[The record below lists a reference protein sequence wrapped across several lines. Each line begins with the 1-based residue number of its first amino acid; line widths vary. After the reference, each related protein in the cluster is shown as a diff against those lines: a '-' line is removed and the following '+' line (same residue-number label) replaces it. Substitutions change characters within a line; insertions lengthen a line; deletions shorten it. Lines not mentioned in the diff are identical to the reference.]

1 MKSIY
6 KRVLIKISGEAM
18 AGDQKQGINEDVITK
33 LCLALK
39 KAVEETGVEIAI
51 VVGGGNFWRGAK
63 NPAFDRSDA
72 DHMGMLATVMNA
84 IALKD
89 KLRQLGVP
97 AVAMSAIEMNAIC
110 ELYVRA
116 KADEYLRSGKIVILG
131 CGTGSPFFTTD
142 TGAALRAAQLS
153 CDAIL
158 LAKNIDGVYDSDPAM
173 NPGARKYDR
182 ISMSDVLAQNLKVMD
197 LTATAFCLEHDM
209 PLSVFEIR
217 DPENVLRVLSGE
229 KIGTEVYCG

>member
-1 MKSIY
+1 MNSIY

-18 AGDQKQGINEDVITK
+18 AGDQKHGVNEEVLTG
-33 LCLALK
+33 LCEALK
-39 KAVEETGVEIAI
+39 KAVGETGVQIAV

-97 AVAMSAIEMNAIC
+97 AVVMSAIEMNAIC

-116 KADEYLRSGKIVILG
+116 KADEYLNAGKIVILG

-158 LAKNIDGVYDSDPAM
+158 LAKNIDGVYDSDPAR

-197 LTATAFCLEHDM
+197 LTATAFCLEHGI
-209 PLSVFEIR
+209 PLSVFAIK
-217 DPENVLRVLSGE
+217 DPQNVIRVLKGE

>member
-1 MKSIY
+1 MNSIY

-18 AGDQKQGINEDVITK
+18 AGEQKHGIDEDVLTK

-39 KAVEETGVEIAI
+39 KAVTEAGVQIAI

-89 KLRQLGVP
+89 KLRQMGVP

-116 KADEYLRSGKIVILG
+116 KADEYLSSGKIVILG

-158 LAKNIDGVYDSDPAM
+158 LAKNIDGVYDSDPAG
-173 NPGARKYDR
+173 NPNAKKFDR
-182 ISMSDVLAQNLKVMD
+182 ISMSDVLARNLKVMD
-197 LTATAFCLEHDM
+197 LTATAFCLEHNM
-209 PLSVFEIR
+209 PLSVFEIK
-217 DPENVLRVLSGE
+217 DPGNVLRVLKGE
-229 KIGTEVYCG
+229 KIGTEVYC